1 MAARFG
7 DNDATQAP
15 SEISGQDKKGDL
27 KTRNALSAY
36 CAALHE

>member
-15 SEISGQDKKGDL
+15 PEISGQDKQGDL
-27 KTRNALSAY
+27 KILHALSA
-36 CAALHE
+36 